1 MNLFYRIKIKS
12 KGSRCVVNFK
22 GKILKSWHP
31 VEVICKWFVHVFG
44 RLAED
49 ITVFGQCYIVIYM
62 VDEVSTTVKIHQ
74 VGLLSKSA
82 TKKSHLVEFYCIFC
96 RLCFKKTDKIWPHKN
111 QNHRF
116 LQTHNECHT
125 TTKKVVLT
133 QNRAYRKSVWISATW
148 AKWQFCF
155 LHKLYRLFPKC
166 ALSTSSHLALNASSS
181 WAIQGQICRER
192 GEWNSWCP
200 QSRLWHCLKSLLG
213 VTSLS
218 ILSRRIDT
226 WKTSSG

>member
-96 RLCFKKTDKIWPHKN
+96 RFFIQNWQNMTTQKPKSSIFANSQWMSHHNKESSFDSKPSLPEERMNIGNMSKMTILFFTQVISTISQMCIVDFVTLGTECFK
-111 QNHRF
+111 
-116 LQTHNECHT
+116 
-125 TTKKVVLT
+125 
-133 QNRAYRKSVWISATW
+133 
-148 AKWQFCF
+148 
-155 LHKLYRLFPKC
+155 
-166 ALSTSSHLALNASSS
+166 
-181 WAIQGQICRER
+181 
-192 GEWNSWCP
+192 
-200 QSRLWHCLKSLLG
+200 
-213 VTSLS
+213 
-218 ILSRRIDT
+218 
-226 WKTSSG
+226 